1 MEQPRR
7 SFVDYDRTLGV
18 TNGREPRLLI
28 GAALHHARMPAKTAT
43 KKSSTKR
50 PAIAAVRKKTTKTKS
65 KVVSATKPRAAT
77 QVLGSAQDGI
87 LRGVEW
93 RGGLDDGMLILLDQT
108 RLPSVIGY
116 HAIRE
121 LEALRQAILDL
132 VVRGAPAIGIAA
144 AYGLVLHLVPYAT
157 KAKKASALEKPFA
170 HAFERLVTSRPT
182 AVNLR
187 WALERMRDC
196 FDRHLTDLTA
206 IELCA
211 RLLMEAKRVHR
222 EDAELCARI
231 AENGATLLPK
241 SGGVLT
247 HCNTG
252 ALATGG
258 VGTALGCIVQAYR
271 DGKKI
276 EVFADETR
284 PLLQGARLTALELQR
299 AKVPV
304 TLICDSMAAHLMQ
317 RGKVHAVIVG
327 ADRITANGDAANK
340 IGTYGLAV
348 LAKYHNIPFYVAAPY
363 STFDLS
369 LKDGMQIEIE
379 ERKADEVR
387 RPQGTLFAPAD
398 VPVANPAFDVTPA
411 ALITAIITERG
422 VIHHPERGGVA
433 KMMAGNHSE
442 PAI

>member
-1 MEQPRR
+1 
-7 SFVDYDRTLGV
+7 
-18 TNGREPRLLI
+18 
-28 GAALHHARMPAKTAT
+28 MPAR
-43 KKSSTKR
+43 KKSKSRPRPSTKVK
-50 PAIAAVRKKTTKTKS
+50 AKS
-65 KVVSATKPRAAT
+65 KGPVVRVSKKQTVIAGPA
-77 QVLGSAQDGI
+77 DGV

-93 RGGLDDGMLILLDQT
+93 RGGLDDGTLILIDQT
-108 RLPSVIGY
+108 RLPGAVEY
-116 HAIRE
+116 RAIRE
-121 LEALRQAILDL
+121 LEPLRQAIIDL
-132 VVRGAPAIGIAA
+132 VVRGAPAIGIAG
-144 AYGLVLHLVPYAT
+144 AYGLVLHLVPFAM
-157 KAKKASALEKPFA
+157 KAKNATALEKPFA
-170 HAFERLVTSRPT
+170 VAFERLVTSRPT
-182 AVNLR
+182 AVNLK

-196 FDRHLTDLTA
+196 FQRHLSDLTA
-206 IELCA
+206 LELCA
-211 RLLMEAKRVHR
+211 RLLMEAKRIHR

-231 AENGATLLPK
+231 AENGARLLPK

-258 VGTALGCIVQAYR
+258 VGTALGCIVQAHR
-271 DGKKI
+271 DGRQI
-276 EVFADETR
+276 QVFADETR

-317 RGKVHAVIVG
+317 RGKIQAVIVG

-348 LAKYHNIPFYVAAPY
+348 LAKHHGIPFYVAAPY

-369 LKDGMQIEIE
+369 LKDGMLIEIE

-387 RPQGTLFAPAD
+387 RPQGTQFSPAD

-422 VIHHPERGGVA
+422 VIHKPEKGGVA
-433 KMMAGNHSE
+433 KLMAGNYSE

>member
-1 MEQPRR
+1 MCAPSQH
-7 SFVDYDRTLGV
+7 
-18 TNGREPRLLI
+18 
-28 GAALHHARMPAKTAT
+28 AAMPAR
-43 KKSSTKR
+43 KKSKSSSRPSTKVK
-50 PAIAAVRKKTTKTKS
+50 AKTKPPVVRVS
-65 KVVSATKPRAAT
+65 KKQTVIAGPA
-77 QVLGSAQDGI
+77 DGV

-93 RGGLDDGMLILLDQT
+93 RGGLDDGTLILIDQT
-108 RLPSVIGY
+108 RLPAAVEY
-116 HAIRE
+116 RAVRE
-121 LEALRQAILDL
+121 LEPLRQAIIDL
-132 VVRGAPAIGIAA
+132 VVRGAPAIGIAG
-144 AYGLVLHLVPYAT
+144 AYGLVLHLVPFAM
-157 KAKKASALEKPFA
+157 KAKNATALEKPFA
-170 HAFERLVTSRPT
+170 VAFERLVTSRPT
-182 AVNLR
+182 AVNLK
-187 WALERMRDC
+187 WALERMLDC
-196 FDRHLTDLTA
+196 FQRHLSDLTA
-206 IELCA
+206 LELCA
-211 RLLMEAKRVHR
+211 RLLMEAKRIHR

-231 AENGATLLPK
+231 AENGARLLPK

-258 VGTALGCIVQAYR
+258 VGTALGCIVQAHR
-271 DGKKI
+271 DGRKI

-317 RGKVHAVIVG
+317 RGRIQAVIVG

-348 LAKYHNIPFYVAAPY
+348 LAKHHGIPFYVAAPY

-369 LKDGMQIEIE
+369 LKDGMLIEIE

-387 RPQGTLFAPAD
+387 RPQGTQFSPVD
-398 VPVANPAFDVTPA
+398 VPVANPAFDITPA

-422 VIHHPERGGVA
+422 VIHKPEKGGVA
-433 KMMAGNHSE
+433 KLMAGNHSE

>member
-1 MEQPRR
+1 MCAPSQH
-7 SFVDYDRTLGV
+7 
-18 TNGREPRLLI
+18 
-28 GAALHHARMPAKTAT
+28 AAMPAR
-43 KKSSTKR
+43 KKSKSRPRPSTKVK
-50 PAIAAVRKKTTKTKS
+50 AKS
-65 KVVSATKPRAAT
+65 KGPVVRVSKKQTVIAGPA
-77 QVLGSAQDGI
+77 DGV

-93 RGGLDDGMLILLDQT
+93 RGGLDDGTLILIDQT
-108 RLPSVIGY
+108 RLPGAVEY
-116 HAIRE
+116 RAIRE
-121 LEALRQAILDL
+121 LEPLRQAIIDL
-132 VVRGAPAIGIAA
+132 VVRGAPAIGIAG
-144 AYGLVLHLVPYAT
+144 AYGLVLHLVPFAM
-157 KAKKASALEKPFA
+157 KAKNATALEKPFA
-170 HAFERLVTSRPT
+170 VAFERLVTSRPT
-182 AVNLR
+182 AVNLK

-196 FDRHLTDLTA
+196 FQRHLSDLTA
-206 IELCA
+206 LELCA
-211 RLLMEAKRVHR
+211 RLLMEAKRIHR

-231 AENGATLLPK
+231 AENGARLLPK

-258 VGTALGCIVQAYR
+258 VGTALGCIVQAHR
-271 DGKKI
+271 DGRQI
-276 EVFADETR
+276 QVFADETR

-317 RGKVHAVIVG
+317 RGKIQAVIVG

-348 LAKYHNIPFYVAAPY
+348 LAKYHGIPFYVAAPY

-369 LKDGMQIEIE
+369 LKDGMLIEIE

-387 RPQGTLFAPAD
+387 RPQGTQFSPAD

-422 VIHHPERGGVA
+422 VIHKPEKGGVA
-433 KMMAGNHSE
+433 KLMAGNYSE

>member
-1 MEQPRR
+1 MCAPSQH
-7 SFVDYDRTLGV
+7 
-18 TNGREPRLLI
+18 
-28 GAALHHARMPAKTAT
+28 AAMPAR
-43 KKSSTKR
+43 KKSKSRPRPSTKVK
-50 PAIAAVRKKTTKTKS
+50 AKS
-65 KVVSATKPRAAT
+65 KGPVVRVSKKQTVIAGPA
-77 QVLGSAQDGI
+77 DGV

-93 RGGLDDGMLILLDQT
+93 RGGLDDGTLILIDQT
-108 RLPSVIGY
+108 RLPGAVEY
-116 HAIRE
+116 RAIRE
-121 LEALRQAILDL
+121 LEPLRQAIIDL
-132 VVRGAPAIGIAA
+132 VVRGAPAIGIAG
-144 AYGLVLHLVPYAT
+144 AYGLVLHLVPFAM
-157 KAKKASALEKPFA
+157 KAKNATALEKPFA
-170 HAFERLVTSRPT
+170 VAFERLVTSRPT
-182 AVNLR
+182 AVNLK

-196 FDRHLTDLTA
+196 FQRHLSDLTA
-206 IELCA
+206 LELCA
-211 RLLMEAKRVHR
+211 RLLMEAKRIHR

-231 AENGATLLPK
+231 AENGARLLPK

-258 VGTALGCIVQAYR
+258 VGTALGCIVQAHR
-271 DGKKI
+271 DGRQI
-276 EVFADETR
+276 QVFADETR

-317 RGKVHAVIVG
+317 RGKIQAVIVG

-348 LAKYHNIPFYVAAPY
+348 LAKHHGIPFYVAAPY

-369 LKDGMQIEIE
+369 LKDGMLIEIE

-387 RPQGTLFAPAD
+387 RPQGTQFSPAD

-422 VIHHPERGGVA
+422 VIHKPEKGGVA
-433 KMMAGNHSE
+433 KLMAGNYSE